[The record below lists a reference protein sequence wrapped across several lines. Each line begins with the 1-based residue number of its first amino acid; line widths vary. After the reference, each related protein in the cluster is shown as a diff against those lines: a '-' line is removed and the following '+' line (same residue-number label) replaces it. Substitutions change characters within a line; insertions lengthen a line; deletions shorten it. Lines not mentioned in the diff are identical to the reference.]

1 MTEGLTFVET
11 ETTYSFDSG
20 HLFVIRK
27 SIIVRAFV
35 VSLFIVIALLGSR
48 VIDRRPDGVGG
59 RVIEAAVQLDPEI
72 IFLVVTSVIRR

>member
-1 MTEGLTFVET
+1 
-11 ETTYSFDSG
+11 
-20 HLFVIRK
+20 LFVIRK

-35 VSLFIVIALLGSR
+35 VTLFIVVAFLGSR
-48 VIDRRPDGVGG
+48 MIDRRPDGVGG